1 VKPCGRASARW
12 VADCARRLCAALA
25 VLQSYRLGGS
35 PACGAAARA
44 MSRGTG
50 MLHKVCSAWR
60 RRQLAAG
67 YRIWLNLVN
76 GRPRPCAAQV
86 ADFAA
91 DPLNFV
97 GNVRAKTANELLK
110 GFREVQARQGELALP
125 LLALH
130 GTADHITSF
139 PARRRR
145 PGIKAHCV
153 AGRGRVRSVVCSGR
167 EDVSICV
174 RAAGF
179 RVLHACRPHAAR
191 QPGRGRAAD
200 AVCRAVWPR
209 PVLPHRCWSAVRAL
223 CINTLKVSGHAQC
236 SFAPAPNVLVCI
248 RACMAARLTQRA

>member
-1 VKPCGRASARW
+1 MKPCGRASARW

-25 VLQSYRLGGS
+25 VLQSYWPGGS

-44 MSRGTG
+44 MSRSTG

-76 GRPRPCAAQV
+76 GRPRTCAAQV

-145 PGIKAHCV
+145 PGIEAHCV

-167 EDVSICV
+167 VAVSICV
-174 RAAGF
+174 RAAGC
-179 RVLHACRPHAAR
+179 RVLRFNARMGHGCRGGAEAAMQIAVQCCLALRCLTAVGVRREPSR
-191 QPGRGRAAD
+191 QP
-200 AVCRAVWPR
+200 C
-209 PVLPHRCWSAVRAL
+209 
-223 CINTLKVSGHAQC
+223 
-236 SFAPAPNVLVCI
+236 
-248 RACMAARLTQRA
+248 